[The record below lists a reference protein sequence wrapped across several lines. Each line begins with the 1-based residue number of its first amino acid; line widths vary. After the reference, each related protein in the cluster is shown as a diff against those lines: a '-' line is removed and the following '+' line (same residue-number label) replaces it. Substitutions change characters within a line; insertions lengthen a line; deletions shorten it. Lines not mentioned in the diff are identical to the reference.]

1 MMKMRLLNKA
11 LGVVVVTAAAC
22 ASAMAADSGV
32 IYTDDFSKDSGKWE
46 SNRYAVENESISVGV
61 GQDGQNNGN
70 LLFLKKP
77 FAIQDG
83 KALELKFQLKGF
95 ANVAG
100 NGAEA
105 NCSARI
111 FVIPDPLPNFIE
123 PYVSPNLMWLFIE
136 NRPGGDLAITLY
148 KKNQEPEDGYGVAL
162 YRGSLSPQ
170 ELPLTV
176 TLRFDTG
183 RYFLSFDKDVI
194 TDAGSLSGLI
204 DLPKDLWA
212 GDLHFGVRIVNGA
225 DGVDSQVTL
234 GGLELANVT
243 LQD

>member
-1 MMKMRLLNKA
+1 MKKVRLLNKIP
-11 LGVVVVTAAAC
+11 GVAGVMAAAC
-22 ASAMAADSGV
+22 VSAMAGDPGV
-32 IYTDDFSKDSGKWE
+32 IYSDDFAKDSGKWE
-46 SNRYAVENESISVGV
+46 SNRYVVENGAISVGV

-70 LLFLKKP
+70 LLFLNKP
-77 FAIQDG
+77 FTIQDG
-83 KALELKFQLKGF
+83 KALELKFQVKGF
-95 ANVAG
+95 ANVSG
-100 NGAEA
+100 NGQEA
-105 NCSARI
+105 DCSARI
-111 FVIPDPLPNFIE
+111 FVIPDPLPKFIE
-123 PYVSPNLMWLFIE
+123 PYVSPNLMWIFIE
-136 NRPGGDLAITLY
+136 SRPGGDLAITLY

-225 DGVDSQVTL
+225 DGVDSRVTL
-234 GGLELANVT
+234 GGLEIANVT